1 MDQLASVRS
10 LKAAQIEDLFNT
22 MHSQVLTMAHD
33 RTVIDA
39 CLAFKFDVDMVRHET
54 EKSLDDV
61 SQARAGLRD
70 TVSGPEF
77 LGNGQFRHYTPIAP
91 GYTPANADTYVPQDN
106 NAVLLQQAFL
116 GTSKADAARNLECG
130 YNDNHK
136 LYHPVLRDFIDQFG
150 YRDMFIV
157 TPDKGRV
164 LYTVRKDREF
174 LTDLFGGPFAASGLR
189 RCIEQAVQAG
199 RAKDSRAVFVSDFS
213 PYEPAFNAPVAFMAA
228 PIFDAGQLVGAL
240 ALAVSQ
246 KEINRIMLSNRQWET
261 MGLGRTGQTYLVG
274 PDMKMR
280 SQSRFNSGQVD
291 VLNKEIATDAAHK
304 ALAGE
309 TGSAVIMGPEGKQ
322 VLASWQPLSLPG
334 LTYGLVAEID
344 ESEAMAASLQVE
356 EQTARTATVMLWA
369 AGITVLLALALG
381 TGSAFLL
388 AGMVTRPLERLQAY
402 AKQVAVGE
410 YNAPISGNFPGEY
423 GSLKASIQTMVAE
436 LKLKLGISAGIMES
450 ISATFPC
457 LTVDKDC
464 RISFV
469 NDKMV
474 AIAGHSHAPEN
485 YLGLTP
491 R

>member
-1 MDQLASVRS
+1 MFSNLGMKPRIAFLLTALLAISSLCITLALFTISSRGMDALGQKGSAGLRQRAMDQLASVRS

-54 EKSLDDV
+54 GKSLDDV
-61 SQARAGLRD
+61 SQARADLRD

-116 GTSKADAARNLECG
+116 GTPKADAARNLECG

-174 LTDLFGGPFAASGLR
+174 LTDLFGGPFATSGLR

-240 ALAVSQ
+240 LWPF
-246 KEINRIMLSNRQWET
+246 RR
-261 MGLGRTGQTYLVG
+261 R
-274 PDMKMR
+274 R
-280 SQSRFNSGQVD
+280 S
-291 VLNKEIATDAAHK
+291 
-304 ALAGE
+304 
-309 TGSAVIMGPEGKQ
+309 TGSCYPTVNGKPWGWAGPGRPT
-322 VLASWQPLSLPG
+322 WW
-334 LTYGLVAEID
+334 D
-344 ESEAMAASLQVE
+344 
-356 EQTARTATVMLWA
+356 RT
-369 AGITVLLALALG
+369 
-381 TGSAFLL
+381 
-388 AGMVTRPLERLQAY
+388 
-402 AKQVAVGE
+402 
-410 YNAPISGNFPGEY
+410 
-423 GSLKASIQTMVAE
+423 
-436 LKLKLGISAGIMES
+436 
-450 ISATFPC
+450 
-457 LTVDKDC
+457 
-464 RISFV
+464 
-469 NDKMV
+469 
-474 AIAGHSHAPEN
+474 
-485 YLGLTP
+485 
-491 R
+491 